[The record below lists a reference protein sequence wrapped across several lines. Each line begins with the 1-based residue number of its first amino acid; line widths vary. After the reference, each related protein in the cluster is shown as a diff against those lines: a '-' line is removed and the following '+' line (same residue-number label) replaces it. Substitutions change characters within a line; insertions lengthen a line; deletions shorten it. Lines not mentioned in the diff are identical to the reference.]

1 MQTKVLF
8 YWDTRTE
15 LKDYLK
21 AGLTNSEIEMF
32 FKDEISE
39 KTLNKIVPEMD
50 ILVCW
55 RPPKEMLE
63 KASKLSVLINPGA
76 GVQHLK
82 DFKQLFKERGV
93 MLINGH
99 GNAYFTAQHVAA
111 MLLAVTNR
119 IIPHHNAMK
128 SGKWRLGDDF
138 AASVPLRN
146 RHIGLLGYGHVNKLV
161 HKFLGGFDLK
171 FSILKKNLTES
182 ESNRRD
188 YYSVEQ
194 LHDFLKSIDTL
205 IIAVPYTEK
214 THNMIDKH
222 ELELLGKDGIIIN
235 AGRGAVVNEEALY
248 NSLKDRTIMTAAIDV
263 WYNYRP
269 EPDLNG
275 ELHPAEYPFHKL
287 DNVLLSPH
295 RAASPFSD
303 LKRWDEV
310 IKNISLFSTGSKE
323 LVNIVD
329 IEHGY

>member
-8 YWDTRTE
+8 YWDARAE

-39 KTLNKIVPEMD
+39 EALNKIVPEMD

-63 KASKLSVLINPGA
+63 KASKLTVLINPGA

-82 DFKQLFKERGV
+82 EFEQFFRERRIT
-93 MLINGH
+93 LINGH
-99 GNAYFTAQHVAA
+99 GNAYFTAQHVVA
-111 MLLAVTNR
+111 MLLTVTNM

-128 SGKWRLGDDF
+128 SGMWRLGDDF

-146 RHIGLLGYGHVNKLV
+146 RHIGLLGYGHVNRLV
-161 HKFLGGFDLK
+161 HKFLSGFDMEL
-171 FSILKKNLTES
+171 SILKRHLSES
-182 ESNRRD
+182 EIISRK

-194 LHDFLKSIDTL
+194 LHDFLKGIDTL

-222 ELELLGKDGIIIN
+222 ELELLGKNGIIIN
-235 AGRGAVVNEEALY
+235 AGRGPVVNEEAFY
-248 NSLKDRTIMTAAIDV
+248 NSLKDRTIMMAAIDV

-269 EPDLNG
+269 EPDINR
-275 ELHPAEYPFHKL
+275 ELHPAEYPFHEL

-310 IKNISLFSTGSKE
+310 IKNISLFSTGSKD

-329 IEHGY
+329 IEEGY